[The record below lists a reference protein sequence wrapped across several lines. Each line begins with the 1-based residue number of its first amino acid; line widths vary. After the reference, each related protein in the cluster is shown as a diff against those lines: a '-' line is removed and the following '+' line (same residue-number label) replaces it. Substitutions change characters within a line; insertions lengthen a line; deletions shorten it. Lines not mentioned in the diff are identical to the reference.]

1 MKRFDMHIHCG
12 DQPVDPE
19 KILAQMDA
27 CGIYGGVLMSQYPK
41 ESKPDG
47 YDAETRMNQVLDVC
61 RKYPDRLFPVL
72 WIHPHEPNA
81 LEVAEEAVR
90 RGIMG
95 FKMLCDNYY
104 VSDPDSMALVRKI
117 AELGKPIIFHSGILW
132 FGGDTSKY
140 NRPLNWE
147 SLVDIKGLRFSL
159 GHCSWPWIDECIAL
173 YGKFLNAYSNGMGAE
188 MFFDTTPGTPEIY
201 RKELLTKLYTV
212 GYDVEDNVMFG
223 TDCTAHEYNGN
234 WAGKWLKVDGAILDD
249 LGANDELY
257 QKMYHDNLLRFLG
270 LKPRDFVHTS
280 PVCDGDTAWE
290 IGKERASAA
299 PIRYAREHYDGDFA
313 ELLPVLDDAYA
324 LYCKDDVTLS
334 GDEKTD
340 MLAGLLRAYRQEAK
354 CEE

>member
-12 DQPVDPE
+12 TKPVDPKKLME
-19 KILAQMDA
+19 QMDA
-27 CGIYGGVLMSQYPK
+27 CGIYGGVLLSQYPK

-47 YDAETRMNQVLDVC
+47 FDAETRMNQVLDIC
-61 RKYPDRLFPVL
+61 RNYPDRLFPFL

-81 LEVAEEAVR
+81 LEVAEEAAR

-95 FKMLCDNYY
+95 FKMICDNYY

-117 AELGKPIIFHSGILW
+117 AQLNKPIIFHSGILW
-132 FGGDTSKY
+132 FGGDSSKY

-147 SLVDIKGLRFSL
+147 CLVNIKGLRFSL

-173 YGKFLNAYSNGMGAE
+173 YGKFLNAYTEGMGAE
-188 MFFDTTPGTPEIY
+188 MFFDTTPGTPAIY

-212 GYDVEDNVMFG
+212 GYDVADNVFFG
-223 TDCTAHEYNGN
+223 TDCSADNYNYG
-234 WAGKWLKVDGAILDD
+234 WAQKWLETDGAILQE
-249 LGANDELY
+249 LGANDEIF
-257 QKMYHDNLLRFLG
+257 QKMYRDNLLRFLG

-280 PVCDGDTAWE
+280 PVCDDANRWSMGA
-290 IGKERASAA
+290 ERASAA
-299 PIRYAREHYDGDFA
+299 PIRYAREHYDGNFE

-324 LYCKDDVTLS
+324 LYRKDDTTLS

-340 MLAGLLRAYRQEAK
+340 LLVNLLRAYRKETAK
-354 CEE
+354 